1 VTTEFYTQFLTTLR
15 NVLYHLVPPVA
26 LPAVFS
32 MFVCVCVRVLL
43 TGLGSTLPPSLTSP
57 GTGVHMHS
65 LYTSVRNIHL
75 KPVGARA
82 RLFTQSINLPPVVVN
97 NDAFIQEA
105 LSSFTHSVLLSQ

>member
-1 VTTEFYTQFLTTLR
+1 MMVYVPGSMPLHTGDHR
-15 NVLYHLVPPVA
+15 VLQAVPDDPVKGSVPSCPPCG

-43 TGLGSTLPPSLTSP
+43 TGLGSTLPPLLTSP
-57 GTGVHMHS
+57 GTGVHTHR

-82 RLFTQSINLPPVVVN
+82 RLST
-97 NDAFIQEA
+97 
-105 LSSFTHSVLLSQ
+105 